1 MGRQLTTAVTMFVLV
16 GILVVGAILGWR
28 SLFAE
33 LPGTAT
39 AGGET
44 SASCTT
50 EPIKAG
56 QRVRAAQVEVSV
68 FNAGTTSGL
77 ADETLGLL
85 RKRGFQPGEA
95 SNAPSDADVRRVQV
109 WSTIE
114 DDAEARLVALQFGK
128 TVKVTYSDVDL
139 GPGVDVLVGDDFTGL
154 SKAKT
159 TLRVKA
165 TQQRCVSQSPNA

>member
-1 MGRQLTTAVTMFVLV
+1 M
-16 GILVVGAILGWR
+16 
-28 SLFAE
+28 
-33 LPGTAT
+33 
-39 AGGET
+39 
-44 SASCTT
+44 
-50 EPIKAG
+50 
-56 QRVRAAQVEVSV
+56 SV

-95 SNAPSDADVRRVQV
+95 SNAPPTPTRRVQV

-165 TQQRCVSQSPNA
+165 TQQRCVRSPPTPDTPPSLRRHSCGVEGVSRAAGR

>member
-1 MGRQLTTAVTMFVLV
+1 MSSARSW
-16 GILVVGAILGWR
+16 GWR

>member
-1 MGRQLTTAVTMFVLV
+1 M
-16 GILVVGAILGWR
+16 
-28 SLFAE
+28 
-33 LPGTAT
+33 
-39 AGGET
+39 
-44 SASCTT
+44 
-50 EPIKAG
+50 
-56 QRVRAAQVEVSV
+56 
-68 FNAGTTSGL
+68 
-77 ADETLGLL
+77 
-85 RKRGFQPGEA
+85 
-95 SNAPSDADVRRVQV
+95 QV

>member
-50 EPIKAG
+50 EPI
-56 QRVRAAQVEVSV
+56 RRA
-68 FNAGTTSGL
+68 SG
-77 ADETLGLL
+77 
-85 RKRGFQPGEA
+85 
-95 SNAPSDADVRRVQV
+95 SAPPRSR
-109 WSTIE
+109 
-114 DDAEARLVALQFGK
+114 
-128 TVKVTYSDVDL
+128 
-139 GPGVDVLVGDDFTGL
+139 
-154 SKAKT
+154 
-159 TLRVKA
+159 
-165 TQQRCVSQSPNA
+165 

>member
-1 MGRQLTTAVTMFVLV
+1 MFVLV

-28 SLFAE
+28 SLFAD
-33 LPGTAT
+33 
-39 AGGET
+39 AGDRHGRGET

-50 EPIKAG
+50 EPIRAG
-56 QRVRAAQVEVSV
+56 QRVRAAQVQVSV

-77 ADETLGLL
+77 ADETLGLPA
-85 RKRGFQPGEA
+85 RGFQPGEA
-95 SNAPSDADVRRVQV
+95 SNAPSTADVRRVQV

-165 TQQRCVSQSPNA
+165 TQQRCVSPAPNA